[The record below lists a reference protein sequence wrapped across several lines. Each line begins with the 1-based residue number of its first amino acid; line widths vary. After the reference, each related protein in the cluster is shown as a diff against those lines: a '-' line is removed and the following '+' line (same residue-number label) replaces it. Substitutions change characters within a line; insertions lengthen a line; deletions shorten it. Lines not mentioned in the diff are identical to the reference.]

1 MCRGDEMRRVNE
13 MYRGDE
19 MCRADE
25 MRRADVR
32 RNSGGRVLLICGFGT
47 GDADEMERTYGR
59 LVEEA
64 REAVLEAAR
73 EAESVTSVRLAL
85 TSPKVIGRLYREHG
99 IRLPDVRGAMED
111 ILGGA
116 AGDAAAGGALGDA
129 AGEAASAGKI
139 EEIRI
144 LTVQVVGGTEFEK
157 LEAIADTYSGQVR
170 ISLDSPLLAGP
181 KIEQVADLLVDEAAS
196 FQEEAIVYVGHGTH
210 GRDPRGPAAYQKLQE
225 LIRDRGNGNILIG
238 ELQTGIEPVI
248 RELSEKVFRRV
259 RLCSLM
265 MVSGHH
271 WIEDVAG
278 ENDDSWKNVLARAGY
293 EVTCVRTGLLER
305 KEVRE
310 ILIGGKG
317 VI

>member
-1 MCRGDEMRRVNE
+1 
-13 MYRGDE
+13 MYWT
-19 MCRADE
+19 DE
-25 MRRADVR
+25 MRRADEIRRTDVR
-32 RNSGGRVLLICGFGT
+32 RNSGGRVLLLCGFGT
-47 GDADEMERTYGR
+47 SDADEMERTYGK

-64 REAVLEAAR
+64 REAALDAAREATLDIAR
-73 EAESVTSVRLAL
+73 EAESVASVRLAL
-85 TSPKVIGRLYREHG
+85 TSPKVIGRLYRERG
-99 IRLPDVRGAMED
+99 IRLPDVRGAVED

-116 AGDAAAGGALGDA
+116 SHSG
-129 AGEAASAGKI
+129 AASAGEI

-248 RELSEKVFRRV
+248 RELSEKAFRRV

-278 ENDDSWKNVLARAGY
+278 ENDDSWKNVLTRAGY
-293 EVTCVRTGLLER
+293 EVTCVKTGLLER

-310 ILIGGKG
+310 ILIG

>member
-1 MCRGDEMRRVNE
+1 M
-13 MYRGDE
+13 
-19 MCRADE
+19 
-25 MRRADVR
+25 
-32 RNSGGRVLLICGFGT
+32 
-47 GDADEMERTYGR
+47 
-59 LVEEA
+59 EEA

-85 TSPKVIGRLYREHG
+85 TSPKVIGRLYRERG
-99 IRLPDVRGAMED
+99 IKLPDVRSALED

-116 AGDAAAGGALGDA
+116 ACDAAVGGALGDA
-129 AGEAASAGKI
+129 AGEI

-157 LEAIADTYSGQVR
+157 LKAIADTYSGQVR

-181 KIEQVADLLVDEAAS
+181 KIDFVADMLVEEAAS
-196 FQEEAIVYVGHGTH
+196 FKEEVIVYVGHGTH
-210 GRDPRGPAAYQKLQE
+210 GRDPRGPAAYRKLQE
-225 LIRDRGNGNILIG
+225 LIHDRGNGNTFIG

-248 RELSEKVFRRV
+248 RELSEKAFRRI

-278 ENDDSWKNVLARAGY
+278 DKEDSWRNVLAEAGY
-293 EVTCVRTGLLER
+293 EVTCARTGLLER
-305 KEVRE
+305 REVRE
-310 ILIGGKG
+310 ILLGGTEKPSFPCFFE
-317 VI
+317 

>member
-1 MCRGDEMRRVNE
+1 
-13 MYRGDE
+13 MYWT
-19 MCRADE
+19 DE
-25 MRRADVR
+25 MRRADEIRRTDVR
-32 RNSGGRVLLICGFGT
+32 RNSGGRVLLLCGFGT
-47 GDADEMERTYGR
+47 SDADEMERTYGK

-64 REAVLEAAR
+64 REAALDAAR
-73 EAESVTSVRLAL
+73 EAALDVAREAEFVASVRLAL
-85 TSPKVIGRLYREHG
+85 TSPKVIGRLYRERG
-99 IRLPDVRGAMED
+99 IRLPDVRGAVED

-129 AGEAASAGKI
+129 AGEAASAGEI

-210 GRDPRGPAAYQKLQE
+210 GRDPRGPAAYRKLQE
-225 LIRDRGNGNILIG
+225 LIRDRGNRNILIG

-248 RELSEKVFRRV
+248 RELSEKAFRRV

-278 ENDDSWKNVLARAGY
+278 ENDDSWKNVLTRAGY
-293 EVTCVRTGLLER
+293 EVTCVKTGLLER
-305 KEVRE
+305 REVRE
-310 ILIGGKG
+310 ILIG

>member
-1 MCRGDEMRRVNE
+1 
-13 MYRGDE
+13 
-19 MCRADE
+19 

-85 TSPKVIGRLYREHG
+85 TSPKVIGRLYRERG
-99 IRLPDVRGAMED
+99 IKLPDVRSALED

-116 AGDAAAGGALGDA
+116 ACDAAVGGALGDA
-129 AGEAASAGKI
+129 AGEI

-157 LEAIADTYSGQVR
+157 LKAIADTYSGQVR

-181 KIEQVADLLVDEAAS
+181 KIDFVADMLVEEAAS
-196 FQEEAIVYVGHGTH
+196 FKEEVIVYVGHGTH
-210 GRDPRGPAAYQKLQE
+210 GRDPRGPAAYRKLQE
-225 LIRDRGNGNILIG
+225 LIHDRGNGNTFIG

-248 RELSEKVFRRV
+248 RELSEKAFRRI

-271 WIEDVAG
+271 WFEDVAG
-278 ENDDSWKNVLARAGY
+278 ENDGSWKNVLTRAGY
-293 EVTCVRTGLLER
+293 TLFRSAVNSFVSPRRCSYRLFITCFYSVITVV
-305 KEVRE
+305 KQPIRE
-310 ILIGGKG
+310 YNESIQRLDRWCTK
-317 VI
+317 

>member
-1 MCRGDEMRRVNE
+1 MRWT
-13 MYRGDE
+13 
-19 MCRADE
+19 
-25 MRRADVR
+25 DVR

-47 GDADEMERTYGR
+47 GDADEMEHTYGR
-59 LVEEA
+59 LLEEA
-64 REAVLEAAR
+64 REAALEAAR

-85 TSPKVIGRLYREHG
+85 TSPKVIGRLYRESG
-99 IRLPDVRGAMED
+99 VKLPDVRSTLED

-116 AGDAAAGGALGDA
+116 GCDAVAGGALGDA
-129 AGEAASAGKI
+129 AAGDAAGASVSAGGI

-157 LEAIADTYSGQVR
+157 LEAVADTYSGQVR

-181 KIEQVADLLVDEAAS
+181 KIDCVADLLVDEAAS
-196 FQEEAIVYVGHGTH
+196 FIEEAIVYVGHGTH

-248 RELSEKVFRRV
+248 RALSDKAFRRI
-259 RLCSLM
+259 RLSSLM

-278 ENDDSWKNVLARAGY
+278 ENEDSWKNVLTRAGY
-293 EVTCVRTGLLER
+293 EVTCVKTGLLEKR
-305 KEVRE
+305 EVRE
-310 ILIGGKG
+310 ILIGG
-317 VI
+317 V

>member
-1 MCRGDEMRRVNE
+1 
-13 MYRGDE
+13 
-19 MCRADE
+19 

-64 REAVLEAAR
+64 REAVLKAAR

-85 TSPKVIGRLYREHG
+85 TSPKVIGRLYRERG
-99 IRLPDVRGAMED
+99 IKLPDVRSALED

-116 AGDAAAGGALGDA
+116 ACDAVVGGALGDA
-129 AGEAASAGKI
+129 AGEI

-157 LEAIADTYSGQVR
+157 LKAIADTYSGQVR

-181 KIEQVADLLVDEAAS
+181 KIDFVADMLVEEAAS
-196 FQEEAIVYVGHGTH
+196 FKEEVIVYVGHGTH
-210 GRDPRGPAAYQKLQE
+210 GRDPRGPAAYRKLQE
-225 LIRDRGNGNILIG
+225 LIHDRGNGNTFIG

-248 RELSEKVFRRV
+248 RELSEKAFRRI

-278 ENDDSWKNVLARAGY
+278 DKEDSWRNVLAEAGY
-293 EVTCVRTGLLER
+293 EVTCARTGLLER
-305 KEVRE
+305 REVRE
-310 ILIGGKG
+310 ILLGGTEKPSFPCFFE
-317 VI
+317 

>member
-1 MCRGDEMRRVNE
+1 
-13 MYRGDE
+13 
-19 MCRADE
+19 

-85 TSPKVIGRLYREHG
+85 TSPKVIGRLYRERG
-99 IRLPDVRGAMED
+99 IKLPDVRSALED

-116 AGDAAAGGALGDA
+116 ACDAAVGGALGDA
-129 AGEAASAGKI
+129 AGEI

-157 LEAIADTYSGQVR
+157 LKAIADTYSGQVR

-181 KIEQVADLLVDEAAS
+181 KIDCVADMLVEEAAS
-196 FQEEAIVYVGHGTH
+196 FKEEAIVYVGHGTH
-210 GRDPRGPAAYQKLQE
+210 GRDPRGPAP
-225 LIRDRGNGNILIG
+225 R
-238 ELQTGIEPVI
+238 
-248 RELSEKVFRRV
+248 
-259 RLCSLM
+259 
-265 MVSGHH
+265 
-271 WIEDVAG
+271 
-278 ENDDSWKNVLARAGY
+278 
-293 EVTCVRTGLLER
+293 ER
-305 KEVRE
+305 KYFHR
-310 ILIGGKG
+310 GAADRH
-317 VI
+317 

>member
-1 MCRGDEMRRVNE
+1 
-13 MYRGDE
+13 
-19 MCRADE
+19 

-32 RNSGGRVLLICGFGT
+32 GNSGGRVLLICGFGT

-85 TSPKVIGRLYREHG
+85 TSPKVIGRLYRERG
-99 IRLPDVRGAMED
+99 IKLPDVRSALED

-116 AGDAAAGGALGDA
+116 ACDAAVGGALGDA
-129 AGEAASAGKI
+129 AGEI

-157 LEAIADTYSGQVR
+157 LKAIADTYSGQVR

-181 KIEQVADLLVDEAAS
+181 KIDFVADMLVEEAAS
-196 FQEEAIVYVGHGTH
+196 FKVEVIVYVGHGTH
-210 GRDPRGPAAYQKLQE
+210 GRDPRGPAAYRKLQE
-225 LIRDRGNGNILIG
+225 LIHDRGNGNAFIG

-248 RELSEKVFRRV
+248 RELSEKAFRRI

-271 WIEDVAG
+271 WFEDVAG
-278 ENDDSWKNVLARAGY
+278 ENDGSWKNVLTRAGY
-293 EVTCVRTGLLER
+293 TLFRSAVNSFVPPRRCSYRLFITCIYSIITVV
-305 KEVRE
+305 KQPIRE
-310 ILIGGKG
+310 YNKSIQRLDRRCTK
-317 VI
+317 

>member
-1 MCRGDEMRRVNE
+1 MRT
-13 MYRGDE
+13 
-19 MCRADE
+19 
-25 MRRADVR
+25 ADVR

-85 TSPKVIGRLYREHG
+85 TSPKVIGRLYRERG
-99 IRLPDVRGAMED
+99 IKLPDVRSALED
-111 ILGGA
+111 ILG
-116 AGDAAAGGALGDA
+116 DASHRG
-129 AGEAASAGKI
+129 AASAGEI

-181 KIEQVADLLVDEAAS
+181 KIDFVADMLVEEAAS
-196 FQEEAIVYVGHGTH
+196 FKEEAIVYVGHGTH
-210 GRDPRGPAAYQKLQE
+210 GRDPRGPSAYRKLQE
-225 LIRDRGNGNILIG
+225 LIHDRGNGNAFIG

-248 RELSEKVFRRV
+248 RELSEKAFRRI

-278 ENDDSWKNVLARAGY
+278 DKEDSWRNVLAEAGY
-293 EVTCVRTGLLER
+293 EVTCARTGLLER
-305 KEVRE
+305 REVRE
-310 ILIGGKG
+310 ILLGGTEKPSFPCFFG
-317 VI
+317 

>member
-1 MCRGDEMRRVNE
+1 MRT
-13 MYRGDE
+13 
-19 MCRADE
+19 
-25 MRRADVR
+25 ADVR

-64 REAVLEAAR
+64 REAALEAAR

-85 TSPKVIGRLYREHG
+85 TSPKVIGRLYRERG
-99 IRLPDVRGAMED
+99 IKLPDVRSALED

-116 AGDAAAGGALGDA
+116 ACDAVAGGALGDA
-129 AGEAASAGKI
+129 AGDAVGDAAGASVSAGGI

-157 LEAIADTYSGQVR
+157 LEAVADTYSGQVR

-181 KIEQVADLLVDEAAS
+181 KIDCVADLLVDEAAS
-196 FQEEAIVYVGHGTH
+196 FIEEAIVYVGHGTH
-210 GRDPRGPAAYQKLQE
+210 GRDPRGPAAYRKLQE
-225 LIRDRGNGNILIG
+225 LIRDRGNGNIFIG

-248 RELSEKVFRRV
+248 RALSDKAFRRI
-259 RLCSLM
+259 RLSSLM

-278 ENDDSWKNVLARAGY
+278 ENDDSWKNVLTRAGY
-293 EVTCVRTGLLER
+293 EVTCVKTGLLEKR
-305 KEVRE
+305 EVRE
-310 ILIGGKG
+310 ILIGD
-317 VI
+317 V

>member
-1 MCRGDEMRRVNE
+1 
-13 MYRGDE
+13 
-19 MCRADE
+19 

-64 REAVLEAAR
+64 REAERGIAQ
-73 EAESVTSVRLAL
+73 EAESAASVRLAL

-99 IRLPDVRGAMED
+99 IRLPDVRGAVED

-116 AGDAAAGGALGDA
+116 AGDAAGEAALGDA
-129 AGEAASAGKI
+129 AGEI

-157 LEAIADTYSGQVR
+157 LKAIADTYSGQVR

-181 KIEQVADLLVDEAAS
+181 KIEQVADLLVEEAAS
-196 FQEEAIVYVGHGTH
+196 FQEGAIVYVGHGTH
-210 GRDPRGPAAYQKLQE
+210 GRDPRGPAAYRKLQE
-225 LIRDRGNGNILIG
+225 LIRDRGNRNILIG

-248 RELSEKVFRRV
+248 RELSEKAFRRV

-293 EVTCVRTGLLER
+293 EVTCVKTGLLER

>member
-1 MCRGDEMRRVNE
+1 MCRGDEMCRE
-13 MYRGDE
+13 DDMCRGDE

-64 REAVLEAAR
+64 REA
-73 EAESVTSVRLAL
+73 ESVTSVRLAL
-85 TSPKVIGRLYREHG
+85 TSPKVIGRLYRERG
-99 IRLPDVRGAMED
+99 IKLPDVRSALED

-116 AGDAAAGGALGDA
+116 ACDAAVGGALGDA
-129 AGEAASAGKI
+129 AGEI

-157 LEAIADTYSGQVR
+157 LKAIADTYSGQVR

-181 KIEQVADLLVDEAAS
+181 KIDFVADMLVEEAAS
-196 FQEEAIVYVGHGTH
+196 FKEEVIVYVGHGTH
-210 GRDPRGPAAYQKLQE
+210 GRDPRGPAAYRKLQE
-225 LIRDRGNGNILIG
+225 LIHDRGNGNTFIG

-248 RELSEKVFRRV
+248 RELSEKAFRRI

>member
-1 MCRGDEMRRVNE
+1 
-13 MYRGDE
+13 
-19 MCRADE
+19 

-73 EAESVTSVRLAL
+73 ETESVTSVRLAL
-85 TSPKVIGRLYREHG
+85 TSPKVIGRLYRERG
-99 IRLPDVRGAMED
+99 IKLPDVRSALED

-116 AGDAAAGGALGDA
+116 ACDAAVGGALVDA
-129 AGEAASAGKI
+129 AGEI

-157 LEAIADTYSGQVR
+157 LKAIADTYSGQVR

-181 KIEQVADLLVDEAAS
+181 KIDFVADMLVEEAAS
-196 FQEEAIVYVGHGTH
+196 FKEEVIVYVGHGTH
-210 GRDPRGPAAYQKLQE
+210 GRDPRGPAAYRKLQE
-225 LIRDRGNGNILIG
+225 LIHDRGNGNTFIG

-248 RELSEKVFRRV
+248 RELSEKAFRRI

-278 ENDDSWKNVLARAGY
+278 DKEDSWRNMLAEAGY
-293 EVTCVRTGLLER
+293 EVTCARTGLLER
-305 KEVRE
+305 REVRE
-310 ILIGGKG
+310 ILLGGTEKPSFPCFFE
-317 VI
+317 

>member
-1 MCRGDEMRRVNE
+1 MRRT
-13 MYRGDE
+13 DE
-19 MCRADE
+19 MC
-25 MRRADVR
+25 RADVR

-47 GDADEMERTYGR
+47 GDADEMERTYGK

-73 EAESVTSVRLAL
+73 EEVLDDAREAASVASVRLAL

-99 IRLPDVRGAMED
+99 IKLPDVNSALED

-116 AGDAAAGGALGDA
+116 ACDAADGGAVHGGAGGDAAVA
-129 AGEAASAGKI
+129 AASAGEI

-157 LEAIADTYSGQVR
+157 LEAVADAYSGQVR

-181 KIEQVADLLVDEAAS
+181 KIDRVADLLVEEAAS
-196 FQEEAIVYVGHGTH
+196 FKEEAIVYVGHGTH
-210 GRDPRGPAAYQKLQE
+210 GRDPRGPAAYRKLQE
-225 LIRDRGNGNILIG
+225 LIRDRGNRNILIG

-248 RELSEKVFRRV
+248 RELSEKAFRRV

-278 ENDDSWKNVLARAGY
+278 ENDDSWKNVLTRAGY
-293 EVTCVRTGLLER
+293 EVTCVKTGLLER

-317 VI
+317 AI

>member
-1 MCRGDEMRRVNE
+1 M
-13 MYRGDE
+13 
-19 MCRADE
+19 
-25 MRRADVR
+25 
-32 RNSGGRVLLICGFGT
+32 LLICGFGT

-85 TSPKVIGRLYREHG
+85 TSPKVIGRLYRERG
-99 IRLPDVRGAMED
+99 IKLPDVRSALED

-116 AGDAAAGGALGDA
+116 ACDAAVGGALGDA
-129 AGEAASAGKI
+129 AGEI

-157 LEAIADTYSGQVR
+157 LKAIADTYSGQVR

-181 KIEQVADLLVDEAAS
+181 KIDFVADMLVEEAAS
-196 FQEEAIVYVGHGTH
+196 FKEEVIVYVGHGTH
-210 GRDPRGPAAYQKLQE
+210 GRDPRGPAAYRKLQE
-225 LIRDRGNGNILIG
+225 LIHDRGNGNTFIG

-248 RELSEKVFRRV
+248 RELSEKAFRRI

-278 ENDDSWKNVLARAGY
+278 DKEDSWRNMLAEAGY
-293 EVTCVRTGLLER
+293 EVTCARTGLLER
-305 KEVRE
+305 REVRE
-310 ILIGGKG
+310 ILLGGTETPSFPYFFG
-317 VI
+317 

>member
-1 MCRGDEMRRVNE
+1 
-13 MYRGDE
+13 
-19 MCRADE
+19 

-64 REAVLEAAR
+64 REAERGIAQ
-73 EAESVTSVRLAL
+73 EAESAASVRLAL
-85 TSPKVIGRLYREHG
+85 TSPKVIGRLYRERG
-99 IRLPDVRGAMED
+99 IKLPDVRSALED

-116 AGDAAAGGALGDA
+116 ACDAAVGGALGDV
-129 AGEAASAGKI
+129 AGEI

-157 LEAIADTYSGQVR
+157 LKAIADTYSGQVR

-181 KIEQVADLLVDEAAS
+181 KIDFVADMLVEEAAS
-196 FQEEAIVYVGHGTH
+196 FKEEVIVYVGHGTH
-210 GRDPRGPAAYQKLQE
+210 GRDPRGPAAYRKLQE
-225 LIRDRGNGNILIG
+225 LIHDRGNGNTFIG

-248 RELSEKVFRRV
+248 RELSEKAFRRI

-278 ENDDSWKNVLARAGY
+278 ENDDSWKNVLTRAGY
-293 EVTCVRTGLLER
+293 EVTCVKTGLLER

-310 ILIGGKG
+310 ILIGGK
-317 VI
+317 

>member
-1 MCRGDEMRRVNE
+1 
-13 MYRGDE
+13 
-19 MCRADE
+19 

-85 TSPKVIGRLYREHG
+85 TSPKVIGRLYRERG
-99 IRLPDVRGAMED
+99 IKLPDVRSALED

-116 AGDAAAGGALGDA
+116 ACDAAVGGALGDA
-129 AGEAASAGKI
+129 AGEI

-157 LEAIADTYSGQVR
+157 LKAIADTYSGQVR

-181 KIEQVADLLVDEAAS
+181 KIDFVADMLVEEAAS
-196 FQEEAIVYVGHGTH
+196 FKEEVIVYVGHGTH
-210 GRDPRGPAAYQKLQE
+210 GRDPRGPAAYRKLQE
-225 LIRDRGNGNILIG
+225 LIHDRGNGNTFIG

-248 RELSEKVFRRV
+248 RELSEKAFRRI

-278 ENDDSWKNVLARAGY
+278 ENDDSWKNVLTRAGY
-293 EVTCVRTGLLER
+293 EVTCVKTGLLER
-305 KEVRE
+305 REVRE
-310 ILIGGKG
+310 ILIRD
-317 VI
+317 I

>member
-1 MCRGDEMRRVNE
+1 
-13 MYRGDE
+13 
-19 MCRADE
+19 

-85 TSPKVIGRLYREHG
+85 TSPKVIGRLYRERG
-99 IRLPDVRGAMED
+99 IKLPDVRSALED

-116 AGDAAAGGALGDA
+116 ACDAAVGGALGDV
-129 AGEAASAGKI
+129 AGEI

-144 LTVQVVGGTEFEK
+144 LTVQVVGGMEFEK
-157 LEAIADTYSGQVR
+157 LKAIADTYSGQVR

-181 KIEQVADLLVDEAAS
+181 KIDFVADMLVEEAAS
-196 FQEEAIVYVGHGTH
+196 FKEEVIVYVGHGTH
-210 GRDPRGPAAYQKLQE
+210 GRDPRGPAAYRKLQE
-225 LIRDRGNGNILIG
+225 LIHDRGNGNTFIG

-248 RELSEKVFRRV
+248 RELSEKAFRRI

-278 ENDDSWKNVLARAGY
+278 DKEDSWRNVLAEAGY
-293 EVTCVRTGLLER
+293 EVTCARTGLLER
-305 KEVRE
+305 REVRE
-310 ILIGGKG
+310 ILLGGTETPSFPCFFE
-317 VI
+317 

>member
-1 MCRGDEMRRVNE
+1 
-13 MYRGDE
+13 
-19 MCRADE
+19 

-85 TSPKVIGRLYREHG
+85 TSPKVIGRLYRERG
-99 IRLPDVRGAMED
+99 IKLPDVRSALED

-116 AGDAAAGGALGDA
+116 ACDAAVGGALGDA
-129 AGEAASAGKI
+129 AGEI

-157 LEAIADTYSGQVR
+157 LKAIADTYSGQVR

-181 KIEQVADLLVDEAAS
+181 KIDFVADMLVEEAAS
-196 FQEEAIVYVGHGTH
+196 FKEEVIVYVGHGTH
-210 GRDPRGPAAYQKLQE
+210 GRDPRGPAAYRKLQE
-225 LIRDRGNGNILIG
+225 LIHDRGNGNTFIG

-248 RELSEKVFRRV
+248 RELSEKAFRRV

-278 ENDDSWKNVLARAGY
+278 ENDDSWKNVLTRAGY

-310 ILIGGKG
+310 ILIG

>member
-1 MCRGDEMRRVNE
+1 M
-13 MYRGDE
+13 
-19 MCRADE
+19 
-25 MRRADVR
+25 
-32 RNSGGRVLLICGFGT
+32 LLICGFGT

-85 TSPKVIGRLYREHG
+85 TSPKVIGRLYRERG
-99 IRLPDVRGAMED
+99 IKLPDVRSALED

-116 AGDAAAGGALGDA
+116 ACDAAVGGALGDA
-129 AGEAASAGKI
+129 AGEI

-157 LEAIADTYSGQVR
+157 LKAIADTYSGQVR

-181 KIEQVADLLVDEAAS
+181 KIDFVADMLVEEAAS
-196 FQEEAIVYVGHGTH
+196 FKEEVIVYVGHGTH
-210 GRDPRGPAAYQKLQE
+210 GRDPRGPAAYRKLQE
-225 LIRDRGNGNILIG
+225 LIHDRGNGNTFIG

-248 RELSEKVFRRV
+248 RELSEKAFRRI

-310 ILIGGKG
+310 ILIGA
-317 VI
+317 I

>member
-1 MCRGDEMRRVNE
+1 
-13 MYRGDE
+13 
-19 MCRADE
+19 

-85 TSPKVIGRLYREHG
+85 TSPKVIGRLYRERG
-99 IRLPDVRGAMED
+99 IKLPDVRSALED

-116 AGDAAAGGALGDA
+116 ACDAAVGGALGDV
-129 AGEAASAGKI
+129 AGEI

-157 LEAIADTYSGQVR
+157 LKAIADTYSGQVR

-181 KIEQVADLLVDEAAS
+181 KIDFVADMLVEEAAS
-196 FQEEAIVYVGHGTH
+196 FKEEVIVYVGHGTH
-210 GRDPRGPAAYQKLQE
+210 GRDPRGPAAYRKLQE
-225 LIRDRGNGNILIG
+225 LIHDRGNGNTFIG

-248 RELSEKVFRRV
+248 RELSEKAFRRI

-265 MVSGHH
+265 MVSGQH

-278 ENDDSWKNVLARAGY
+278 DKEDSWRNVLAEAGY
-293 EVTCVRTGLLER
+293 EVTCARTGLLER
-305 KEVRE
+305 REVRE
-310 ILIGGKG
+310 ILLGGTEKPSFPCFFE
-317 VI
+317 

>member
-1 MCRGDEMRRVNE
+1 M
-13 MYRGDE
+13 
-19 MCRADE
+19 
-25 MRRADVR
+25 
-32 RNSGGRVLLICGFGT
+32 LLICGFGT

-85 TSPKVIGRLYREHG
+85 TSPKVIGRLYRERG
-99 IRLPDVRGAMED
+99 IKLPDVRSALED

-116 AGDAAAGGALGDA
+116 ACDAAVGGALGDV
-129 AGEAASAGKI
+129 AGEI

-157 LEAIADTYSGQVR
+157 LKAIADTYSGQVR

-181 KIEQVADLLVDEAAS
+181 KIDFVADMLVEEAAS
-196 FQEEAIVYVGHGTH
+196 FKEEVIVYVGHGTH
-210 GRDPRGPAAYQKLQE
+210 GRDPRGPAAYRKLQE
-225 LIRDRGNGNILIG
+225 LIHDRGNGNTFIG

-248 RELSEKVFRRV
+248 RELSEKAFRRI

-310 ILIGGKG
+310 ILIG

>member
-1 MCRGDEMRRVNE
+1 
-13 MYRGDE
+13 
-19 MCRADE
+19 

-47 GDADEMERTYGR
+47 GDADEMERTYGK

-64 REAVLEAAR
+64 REAALDAAR
-73 EAESVTSVRLAL
+73 EAVLDDAREAEFVASVRLAL
-85 TSPKVIGRLYREHG
+85 TSPKVIGRLYRERG
-99 IRLPDVRGAMED
+99 IRLPDVRGAMEE
-111 ILGGA
+111 ILGGVA
-116 AGDAAAGGALGDA
+116 CDAALGGGAACDAATGGVLGDA
-129 AGEAASAGKI
+129 AGEAASAGEI

-157 LEAIADTYSGQVR
+157 LEAVADAYSGQVR

-181 KIEQVADLLVDEAAS
+181 KIEQVADLLVEEAAS

-210 GRDPRGPAAYQKLQE
+210 GRDPRGPAAYRKLQE
-225 LIRDRGNGNILIG
+225 LIRDRGNRNILIG

-248 RELSEKVFRRV
+248 RELSEKAFRRV

-278 ENDDSWKNVLARAGY
+278 ENDDSWKNVLTRAGY
-293 EVTCVRTGLLER
+293 EVTCVKTGLLER

-310 ILIGGKG
+310 ILIG

>member
-1 MCRGDEMRRVNE
+1 
-13 MYRGDE
+13 
-19 MCRADE
+19 

-99 IRLPDVRGAMED
+99 IRLPDVNSALED

-116 AGDAAAGGALGDA
+116 ACDAAVGGALGDV
-129 AGEAASAGKI
+129 AGEI

-157 LEAIADTYSGQVR
+157 LKAIADTYSGQVR

-181 KIEQVADLLVDEAAS
+181 KIDFVADMLVEEAAS
-196 FQEEAIVYVGHGTH
+196 FKEEAIVYVGHGTH
-210 GRDPRGPAAYQKLQE
+210 GRDPRGPAAYRKLQE
-225 LIRDRGNGNILIG
+225 LIHDRGNGNTFIG

-248 RELSEKVFRRV
+248 RELSEKAFRRI

-271 WIEDVAG
+271 WFEDVAG
-278 ENDDSWKNVLARAGY
+278 DKEDSWRNVLAEAGY
-293 EVTCVRTGLLER
+293 EVTCARTGLLER
-305 KEVRE
+305 REVRE
-310 ILIGGKG
+310 ILLGGTEKPSFPCFFE
-317 VI
+317 

>member
-1 MCRGDEMRRVNE
+1 M
-13 MYRGDE
+13 
-19 MCRADE
+19 
-25 MRRADVR
+25 
-32 RNSGGRVLLICGFGT
+32 LLICGFGT

-85 TSPKVIGRLYREHG
+85 TSPKVIGRLYRERG
-99 IRLPDVRGAMED
+99 IKLPDVRSALED

-116 AGDAAAGGALGDA
+116 ACDAAVGGASGDT
-129 AGEAASAGKI
+129 AGAAASAGEI

-181 KIEQVADLLVDEAAS
+181 KIDCVADMLVEEAAS
-196 FQEEAIVYVGHGTH
+196 FKEEAIVYVGHGTH
-210 GRDPRGPAAYQKLQE
+210 GRDPRGPAAYRKLQE
-225 LIRDRGNGNILIG
+225 LIHDRGNGNTFIG

-248 RELSEKVFRRV
+248 RELSEKAFRRV

-278 ENDDSWKNVLARAGY
+278 DKEDSWRNVLAEANHFALY
-293 EVTCVRTGLLER
+293 FCPEVNRYPV
-305 KEVRE
+305 
-310 ILIGGKG
+310 
-317 VI
+317 